1 MGEELCFTFQ
11 SVVSTKTHLVKY
23 VEVSFILV
31 LTYNTGLEIKE
42 KYVYETFINFSHFTT
57 IHCQK
62 KLNHTQTH
70 KFITFLKLEWIKLF
84 LYLLD
89 RNIACNMTILYT
101 CNWETLFTFSR
112 RKLDI
117 FPPSGSPPRLNWIST
132 YLPWNNTHKL
142 LNKVVSL
149 NLSLP

>member
-1 MGEELCFTFQ
+1 MWKFRSFWFWLTTRDWKLKKNMYMKLSLIFLILHQFI
-11 SVVSTKTHLVKY
+11 VKRN
-23 VEVSFILV
+23 
-31 LTYNTGLEIKE
+31 LT
-42 KYVYETFINFSHFTT
+42 
-57 IHCQK
+57 
-62 KLNHTQTH
+62 TH
-70 KFITFLKLEWIKLF
+70 KHTNLLHFSSKNESNCFF
-84 LYLLD
+84 YLLD
-89 RNIACNMTILYT
+89 RNSACNMTILYT

-132 YLPWNNTHKL
+132 YLPWNNSHKL